1 SSLQSPSTFST
12 LSRPPNN
19 LSHSTLKNT
28 PTPAL
33 ACDAQVNHS
42 PPAASFPDSRPGRS
56 TPPLASTSANL
67 ADYFFTVGG
76 WGHGGGL
83 SSRLSAQRR
92 PVTPT
97 SKPTS
102 NPAAMKALT
111 KSTSTPQL
119 PRSAPAPSPGAS
131 THLSRPESGVLN
143 TIPDPRT
150 PSPSRRPATASERPF
165 TPNQHPDLSNEVA
178 ALSTKLI
185 NAINHQTNLDDNL
198 QAARHELQEAYT
210 RIAQLEVE
218 AKDRQRQMR
227 AMVKKEEY
235 DRMEKQLRQEL
246 EVERKAKLAADKD
259 RKRMES
265 ELESL
270 TTALFEEANTMVA
283 VARKETEASEKRV
296 EHFKAQVQDTN
307 QLLASQQEQLADLK
321 RVMAQMTA
329 EQDEKDTASSITD
342 ISTPAVALSERASR
356 NFEQASIRSSPDM
369 SNGLDM
375 GPLHPLAFAHLISPV
390 LRTDIQAY
398 TEFQELLKTAK
409 NQSSAPSS
417 RAASG
422 NYAGLNVMGL
432 GSLANLSTAS
442 VNMPQTGSESSLP
455 GSASPKPELTPL
467 PSLKELKFY
476 KRALTEDIEPTLRLD
491 SAPGLSWLA
500 RRSVLSAMTAGS
512 LTIEPQPHVAFY
524 RGPVF
529 ACSLCGECRVSRVK
543 DKNGQDPYA
552 RKHRFRTSDE
562 RDAQRYPLCDFCL
575 TRVRSCC
582 DYIAF
587 LRMCRDGHWRAEN
600 GDEEKTAW
608 EETVKLRER
617 MFWARL
623 GGGVVPNFSLANGA
637 DKEGSPKSPFVQRR
651 RSKAESSQL
660 PRRSLE
666 SEFTSHEQE
675 PNGSHTGTQDQA
687 TDAHDVFQDAHEK
700 QRLTFDKTINTDHAA
715 PLIHHE
721 HKQDSAIALDSDDE
735 RRIETQAA
743 KQLQNETLR
752 RSQEL
757 SAQKH
762 ALPDEVQHVE
772 RISSDSDRPMTP
784 DSVQRTKRRS
794 AAPSM
799 PGGFE

>member
-1 SSLQSPSTFST
+1 MAAESPG
-12 LSRPPNN
+12 
-19 LSHSTLKNT
+19 
-28 PTPAL
+28 
-33 ACDAQVNHS
+33 
-42 PPAASFPDSRPGRS
+42 PAACSRRVSFLFLERS
-56 TPPLASTSANL
+56 
-67 ADYFFTVGG
+67 YFFTVGG
-76 WGHGGGL
+76 WGHGGAL

-97 SKPTS
+97 SKPPSS
-102 NPAAMKALT
+102 NTGAMKALT
-111 KSTSTPQL
+111 KSTSTPHL
-119 PRSAPAPSPGAS
+119 PRSVPSPGAS
-131 THLSRPESGVLN
+131 THLSRPESGLLN

-218 AKDRQRQMR
+218 AKERQRQMR

-235 DRMEKQLRQEL
+235 DRMEKQLRKEI
-246 EVERKAKLAADKD
+246 EAERKSRLAADRE
-259 RKRMES
+259 RKRMEN
-265 ELESL
+265 ELETL

-283 VARKETEASEKRV
+283 AARKETEASEKRV
-296 EHFKAQVQDTN
+296 EHYKAQVQDTN
-307 QLLASQQEQLADLK
+307 QLLASQQEQLQDLK

-329 EQDEKDTASSITD
+329 EQDERDTTSSITD
-342 ISTPAVALSERASR
+342 ISTPAIALSERASR

-369 SNGLDM
+369 SNGEM
-375 GPLHPLAFAHLISPV
+375 EPLHPLAFAHLISPV

-398 TEFQELLKTAK
+398 NEFQELLKTAK
-409 NQSSAPSS
+409 TQSSAPSS

-422 NYAGLNVMGL
+422 NYGGLNVMGL
-432 GSLANLSTAS
+432 GTLANLSTAS
-442 VNMPQTGSESSLP
+442 LNTTQTSSESSLP
-455 GSASPKPELTPL
+455 GSASPKPEATIL
-467 PSLKELKFY
+467 PGLKELKFY

-543 DKNGQDPYA
+543 DKAGQDPYA

-575 TRVRSCC
+575 SRVRSCC

-600 GDEEKTAW
+600 GDEEKSAW
-608 EETVKLRER
+608 EEAVKLRER

-623 GGGVVPNFSLANGA
+623 GGGVVPNYSLTSGG
-637 DKEGSPKSPFVQRR
+637 DKEASPRSPFVQRR

-666 SEFTSHEQE
+666 SEFTSHEQG
-675 PNGSHTGTQDQA
+675 PNGNHMGKEGEA
-687 TDAHDVFQDAHEK
+687 IDAHDLFQDAHEK
-700 QRLTFDKTINTDHAA
+700 HRLTFDKTIVTDHAA

-721 HKQDSAIALDSDDE
+721 QKQDSAIALDSDDE
-735 RRIETQAA
+735 RRIEAQAA
-743 KQLQNETLR
+743 KQLENETLR
-752 RSQEL
+752 RSQDL
-757 SAQKH
+757 HAQKH
-762 ALPDEVQHVE
+762 GPEAVEHVE
-772 RISSDSDRPMTP
+772 RVSSDSDRPMTP
-784 DSVQRTKRRS
+784 DQKAKRRS

>member
-1 SSLQSPSTFST
+1 MSWLALTSPS
-12 LSRPPNN
+12 
-19 LSHSTLKNT
+19 
-28 PTPAL
+28 
-33 ACDAQVNHS
+33 
-42 PPAASFPDSRPGRS
+42 
-56 TPPLASTSANL
+56 
-67 ADYFFTVGG
+67 YFFTVGG

-92 PVTPT
+92 PVTPSST
-97 SKPTS
+97 KPPTS
-102 NPAAMKALT
+102 TNNGAMKALT

-119 PRSAPAPSPGAS
+119 PRSAPSPG
-131 THLSRPESGVLN
+131 GVLN

-235 DRMEKQLRQEL
+235 DRMEKQLRKEI
-246 EVERKAKLAADKD
+246 EAERNSRLAADRE
-259 RKRMES
+259 RKRMEN
-265 ELESL
+265 ELETL

-283 VARKETEASEKRV
+283 AARKETEASEKRV
-296 EHFKAQVQDTN
+296 EHYKTQVQDTN
-307 QLLASQQEQLADLK
+307 QLLASQQEQLQDLK

-329 EQDEKDTASSITD
+329 EQEEKDTTSSITD
-342 ISTPAVALSERASR
+342 ISTPAIALSERASR
-356 NFEQASIRSSPDM
+356 NFEQASIRSSPDL
-369 SNGLDM
+369 SNGDM
-375 GPLHPLAFAHLISPV
+375 EPLHPLAFAHLISPV

-398 TEFQELLKTAK
+398 NEFQELLKTAK
-409 NQSSAPSS
+409 TQSSAPSS

-422 NYAGLNVMGL
+422 NYGGLNVMGL
-432 GSLANLSTAS
+432 GTLANLSTAS
-442 VNMPQTGSESSLP
+442 LNMPQTSSDSSLP
-455 GSASPKPELTPL
+455 GSASPKPEATPL

-491 SAPGLSWLA
+491 NAPGLSWLA

-529 ACSLCGECRVSRVK
+529 ACSLCGECRVSRTK
-543 DKNGQDPYA
+543 DKAGQDPYA

-600 GDEEKTAW
+600 GDEEKSAW

-623 GGGVVPNFSLANGA
+623 GGGVVPNY
-637 DKEGSPKSPFVQRR
+637 SPRSPFVQRR

-666 SEFTSHEQE
+666 SEFTSHEQG
-675 PNGSHTGTQDQA
+675 PNGSHMDKGEA
-687 TDAHDVFQDAHEK
+687 NEAHDVFQDAHEK

-721 HKQDSAIALDSDDE
+721 QKQDSAIALDSDDE
-735 RRIETQAA
+735 RRIEAQAA
-743 KQLQNETLR
+743 KQLENETLR
-752 RSQEL
+752 RSRDL
-757 SAQKH
+757 HAQKH
-762 ALPDEVQHVE
+762 GPETVEHVE
-772 RISSDSDRPMTP
+772 RVSTDSDRPMTP
-784 DSVQRTKRRS
+784 EKKAKRRS